1 MRVNIEEAKKTVKR
15 MQSIVFGIMCDIDD
29 FCKDNNIRYF
39 LSGGT
44 CLGAV
49 RHKGFIP
56 WDDDGDLMMPR
67 KDYERFLA
75 TFPQAFAEKYGVGS
89 FSIDPKWQRQY
100 ARVWDKKTIWKSTN
114 LDDVTMGVF
123 IDIFPID
130 GLPDGNLER
139 KIFYTRV
146 KLLSAM
152 GSASAKKEF
161 LANEGYR
168 FIKRIAGAV
177 LRPFG
182 MRFFTIKMEKLAKK
196 YDFETAKYVGCSMAA
211 HYGDRETIDGDD
223 MRAEVRL
230 PFEEREFPV
239 PLGYKKY
246 LSNLYGD
253 YMTIP
258 KDAEENGYSHLD
270 HWSVGFLE

>member
-1 MRVNIEEAKKTVKR
+1 MSTLEENKAIVKR
-15 MQSIVFGIMCDIDD
+15 MQKIVFRIMCDIDD
-29 FCKDNNIRYF
+29 FCKDNGIRYY

-49 RHKGFIP
+49 RHQGFIP

-75 TFPQAFAEKYGVGS
+75 TFPQAFSEKYGAGS
-89 FSIDPKWQRQY
+89 FTIDPKWQRQY

-130 GLPDGNLER
+130 GLPNSELSR
-139 KIFYTRV
+139 KIYYGRI
-146 KLLSAM
+146 KILSAM
-152 GSASAKKEF
+152 GSAAVRKEF
-161 LANEGYR
+161 LAAEKYR
-168 FIKRIAGAV
+168 RIKKIAGFF
-177 LRPFG
+177 LKPFG
-182 MRFFTIKMEKLAKK
+182 IRRFTMKMERLAKR
-196 YDFETAKYVGCSMAA
+196 YDFDTSRYVGVSMAA
-211 HYGDRETIDGDD
+211 HYGDRETIEGDD
-223 MRAEVRL
+223 MRKETRL
-230 PFEEREFPV
+230 FFEGREFPV
-239 PLGYKKY
+239 PMGYKKY

-270 HWSVGFLE
+270 HWEIEFLD